1 MPSRIDFDTTTSE
14 TIWIDVPGGGRLA
27 TQDEGQGPPIL
38 LIHSAVVNR
47 RSWNGVVPRLVE
59 AGYRV
64 IRYDM
69 RGFGES
75 STDDVEYR
83 PAADAI
89 AVLDHFGIERAAIGG
104 NSMGGA
110 FALDTVLEAPERF
123 VAYIWIGAGI
133 GGFDRD
139 VLPSEDALFQ
149 AESDAE
155 DAGDWDL
162 AAELDTRIWFDGWVD
177 GEVAPATRT
186 DPAVRASMKAMD
198 RELLEPGR
206 IFGTFKRP
214 DPPAI
219 ERLEEIAIPTLV
231 VVGELDTSG
240 TREAAEIVAKRVAG
254 ARIERLPNVAHIIG
268 MEEPDKLAALI
279 AETLAPL
286 PRWS

>member
-1 MPSRIDFDTTTSE
+1 MPSSDDVNTSE

-27 TQDEGQGPPIL
+27 TQDEGEGPPIL
-38 LIHSAVVNR
+38 LIHSAIVNR
-47 RSWNGVVPRLVE
+47 RSWDPVVPHLVK

-75 STDDVEYR
+75 TTEDVEYQ
-83 PAADAI
+83 PHADAV
-89 AVLDHFGIERAAIGG
+89 AVLDHFGVERAAIGG

-110 FALDTVLEAPERF
+110 FALDAVIETPERF
-123 VAYIWIGAGI
+123 VAYVWVGAGI
-133 GGFDRD
+133 GGFDREIP
-139 VLPSEDALFQ
+139 PSEDALFQ

-155 DAGDWDL
+155 EASDWDL
-162 AAELDTRIWFDGWVD
+162 AAELDTRIWVDGWVD
-177 GEVAPATRT
+177 GVNQPTTRV
-186 DPAVRASMKAMD
+186 DPDVRAAIKRWD

-206 IFGTFKRP
+206 VYGRFKRP

-219 ERLEEIAIPTLV
+219 ERLADIALPTLV
-231 VVGELDTSG
+231 VIGQLDTSG
-240 TREAAEIVAKRVAG
+240 TRASAEIMAERVPG

-268 MEEPDKLAALI
+268 MEEPEKLASLI
-279 AETLAPL
+279 VELLAPL

>member
-1 MPSRIDFDTTTSE
+1 MVAPIDFDTTTSD
-14 TIWIDVPGGGRLA
+14 TIWIDLPGARLA
-27 TQDEGQGPPIL
+27 AQDEGEGPPIL
-38 LIHSAVVNR
+38 LVHSAVVNR
-47 RSWNGVVPRLVE
+47 RSWNGVVPVLVA

-75 STDDVEYR
+75 TTDDVEYQ
-83 PAADAI
+83 PHADVV
-89 AVLDHFGIERAAIGG
+89 AVLDHFGVDRAAIGG

-110 FALDTVLEAPERF
+110 FALDAVLETPQRF
-123 VAYIWIGAGI
+123 VAYMWIGAGI
-133 GGFDRD
+133 GGYDRG
-139 VLPSEDALFQ
+139 VLPSEDAVFQ

-177 GEVAPATRT
+177 GENAPATRT
-186 DPAVRASMKAMD
+186 DPAARASMKAMD

-206 IFGTFKRP
+206 VYGSFKRP
-214 DPPAI
+214 APQAI
-219 ERLEEIAIPTLV
+219 ERLEEIALPTLV
-231 VVGELDTSG
+231 VIGQLDTSG
-240 TREAAEIVAKRVAG
+240 TRASAEIMAERVRD

-268 MEEPDKLAALI
+268 MEEPERLGALI
-279 AETLAPL
+279 VEHLAPL